1 MGGCS
6 DDTFDY
12 FRGWLLYQG
21 KETYEACI
29 EDPERLIPVLENLS
43 EYDVPEIEEL
53 SLYFGFTVY
62 TEKLVT
68 KMILT
73 LHFTMSYLMKN
84 STM

>member
-1 MGGCS
+1 MVIIS
-6 DDTFDY
+6 
-12 FRGWLLYQG
+12 G
-21 KETYEACI
+21 KETHEACI

-62 TEKLVT
+62 AEKLVT

-73 LHFTMSYLMKN
+73 LPCLI
-84 STM
+84 

>member
-1 MGGCS
+1 MILSITSADG
-6 DDTFDY
+6 Y
-12 FRGWLLYQG
+12 YI
-21 KETYEACI
+21 KEKRHTKLVL

-62 TEKLVT
+62 AEKLVT

>member
-1 MGGCS
+1 MVIIS
-6 DDTFDY
+6 RKRDI
-12 FRGWLLYQG
+12 RR
-21 KETYEACI
+21 EACI
-29 EDPERLIPVLENLS
+29 ERLIPVLENLS

-62 TEKLVT
+62 AEKLVT

-73 LHFTMSYLMKN
+73 LHFTMSYLMN